1 MGMSY
6 IAVLLAFTAT
16 AGREPASSVR
26 VLGTVPS
33 IAIVV
38 VLRFGVD
45 GRSVFRDSTRAI
57 GRTTQPGT
65 QGLLSVR
72 MDGNV
77 GAAPGVMGSLSVLG
91 DQFDVHLAA
100 EISGLPP
107 SDLLQ
112 VLDIAQREG
121 LVVEDG
127 LLRFAPGRRE
137 QAYRNLGLHGQAMA
151 HAHAA
156 DVLERVRPLD
166 LPAIAEQR
174 ADAVAVLGLEPAL
187 GALDDAANAAE
198 RAMNWAGAA
207 RLWQRAAEVA
217 VSAHDSRAGP
227 LAIRRSRCLFRDG
240 VFGEALTVCRQ
251 VARDARA
258 ADDWRLLADA
268 ALVVRGIVDRDT
280 CEILLGFCRDAL
292 RSVGDDAV
300 LRSRLLSQVMML
312 SSDLSRVPTEVA
324 EANQNVRAA
333 EASGDVRALVEAL
346 QAEQMVSAGP
356 LNATRRLEIAD
367 RVERLC
373 KDADLQDDLAW
384 PLCWRI
390 DFFFQV
396 GRRPALDNAIERL
409 EEYAERRNDALATW
423 RAKMARAAL
432 AQHEGRFDEAVRLAT
447 EALEMSA
454 RGNHQAADFFYR
466 ILVYTCAMKTGKG
479 SMDEVLHGR
488 GGGPDVFPIFWA
500 MVAVFSG
507 DLETAAAL
515 FPLALPA
522 MDELNGSDLQ
532 VVTHT
537 AFAIVAWSLDRSD
550 AAPAIYA
557 ALEPFSDEL
566 AVGSSGQATSSGSVS
581 RYLGQMAALMG
592 DWDRV
597 EVDFARAMR
606 RNLETGAR
614 GEVAETRYDWATAL
628 LRRGLA
634 RDRERAGAM
643 LEAAAR
649 GATELGMEP
658 LRRCAANAVAAL
670 KAGRSPLTDRE
681 LEVAALVAEGLTNKE
696 VATRLRLSVR
706 TAENHLLNVM
716 NKLGL
721 DNRAQVA
728 AWVTRARSTA
738 DHSAP

>member
-1 MGMSY
+1 
-6 IAVLLAFTAT
+6 
-16 AGREPASSVR
+16 
-26 VLGTVPS
+26 
-33 IAIVV
+33 
-38 VLRFGVD
+38 
-45 GRSVFRDSTRAI
+45 VFRDSTRAI
-57 GRTTQPGT
+57 GRTTQPAT

-77 GAAPGVMGSLSVLG
+77 GAAPGVMGSLSVLV

-121 LVVEDG
+121 LVVVEDG

-137 QAYRNLGLHGQAMA
+137 QAYRSLGLHGQAMA

-156 DVLERVRPLD
+156 DVLERVRPRD
-166 LPAIAEQR
+166 LSGIAEQR
-174 ADAVAVLGLEPAL
+174 AGAVAVLGLEPAL

-198 RAMNWAGAA
+198 RALDWAGAA

-217 VSAHDSRAGP
+217 ASGHDSRAGP

-251 VARDARA
+251 VAREARA
-258 ADDWRLLADA
+258 SGDWRLLADA
-268 ALVVRGIVDRDT
+268 ALVVRGIADRDT
-280 CEILLGFCRDAL
+280 CEILLDFCRDAL

-324 EANQNVRAA
+324 EANQNLRAA

-346 QAEQMVSAGP
+346 HAEQMVSAGP
-356 LNATRRLEIAD
+356 LNAMRRLEIAD

-373 KDADLQDDLAW
+373 LEANLEDDLAW
-384 PLCWRI
+384 PLCWRV
-390 DFFFQV
+390 DHYFQV
-396 GRRPALDNAIERL
+396 GQRPALDNAIQRL
-409 EEYAERRNDALATW
+409 EEYADRRNDALATW
-423 RAKMARAAL
+423 RGKMARAQL
-432 AQHEGRFDEAVRLAT
+432 AHHEGRFDEAIRFGT
-447 EALEMSA
+447 EALA
-454 RGNHQAADFFYR
+454 LATRGGHHAADFVYR
-466 ILVYTCAMKTGKG
+466 ILVSSCRLKT
-479 SMDEVLHGR
+479 S
-488 GGGPDVFPIFWA
+488 GGPLEAGFGFVQGGPNVFHIFPA
-500 MVAVFSG
+500 MLAADAG
-507 DLETAAAL
+507 DLETAGAL
-515 FPLALPA
+515 FALALPA
-522 MDELNGSDLQ
+522 MHEIDGTALQ
-532 VVTHT
+532 VQTHM
-537 AFAIVAWSLDRSD
+537 AFASVAWALDHAA

-557 ALEPFSDEL
+557 ALEPFADEL
-566 AVGSSGQATSSGSVS
+566 GVSTSGQAASLGSVS
-581 RYLGQMAALMG
+581 RCLGQTAALMG

-614 GEVAETRYDWATAL
+614 GEVAETRFDWASAL

-634 RDRERAGAM
+634 RDRERASAM
-643 LEAAAR
+643 LDAAAR
-649 GATELGMEP
+649 GAMELGMEP
-658 LRRCAANAVAAL
+658 LRRHAADAVAAL
-670 KAGRSPLTDRE
+670 KAGRGPLTDRE
-681 LEVAALVAEGLTNKE
+681 MEVAALVAEGLTNKE

-706 TAENHLLNVM
+706 TAENHVLNVM

-728 AWVTRARSTA
+728 AWFTRSRPTG
-738 DHSAP
+738 DGPTR